1 MQPDDTDAPDP
12 GAFLPLSPPAFHL
25 LAALAE
31 RELHGWAIVK
41 AVASATDGR
50 LRLSSGTLYGLIK
63 RLLRDGLIAESSE
76 RPPAHWD
83 DERRR
88 YYALTPLGRRVA
100 RAEAERMRRAVEV
113 AASHLSLPR
122 PSEA

>member
-1 MQPDDTDAPDP
+1 MPPDEPELRDP
-12 GAFLPLSPPAFHL
+12 LALLPLSPPAFHV

-31 RELHGWAIVK
+31 RDLHGWAILK
-41 AVASATDGR
+41 AVATATDGR
-50 LRLSSGTLYGLIK
+50 LRLSTGTLYGLVR

-88 YYALTPLGRRVA
+88 YYALTPFGRGVA
-100 RAEAERMRRAVEV
+100 LAEAERMRRAVAV
-113 AASHLSLPR
+113 AGARLAEPR
-122 PSEA
+122 EA